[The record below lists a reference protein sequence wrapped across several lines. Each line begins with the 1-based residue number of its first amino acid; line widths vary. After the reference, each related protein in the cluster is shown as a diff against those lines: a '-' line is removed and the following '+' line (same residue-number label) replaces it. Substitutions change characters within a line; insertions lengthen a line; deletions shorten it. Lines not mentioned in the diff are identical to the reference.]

1 MIKIYLYLFLLL
13 LMVFLGRRAWLL
25 NSKESPYKIKLF
37 NYVIIIILILR
48 YMSLGVLFAIQNLNY
63 IYYIQPALHTDLV
76 TVPLILVGCYY
87 IFFRNEKF
95 SFNYNF
101 IVLALLSIF
110 YIYTI
115 LSFKTVFKLNKHY
128 LYVSR
133 FSNEA
138 YIYLVYAAIIA
149 VIMSIT
155 MFTLGKPN
163 SNSKGLFM
171 ILITSI
177 ILISETFMYLL
188 GISLL
193 DQRIFGEVFALLTLN
208 YGLGTFKKAK

>member
-13 LMVFLGRRAWLL
+13 LMIFLGRRAWLI

-37 NYVIIIILILR
+37 NYIIIITLIFR
-48 YMSLGVLFAIQNLNY
+48 YISLGVLFAIQNLNY
-63 IYYIQPALHTDLV
+63 IYYMRPALHTDLV
-76 TVPLILVGCYY
+76 AVPLILVGCYY

-101 IVLALLSIF
+101 IVLVLLSIF

-115 LSFKTVFKLNKHY
+115 LSFKTIFKLNKYY

-133 FSNEA
+133 FSNEV
-138 YIYLVYAAIIA
+138 YIYLAYAAIIA
-149 VIMSIT
+149 IIMIIT
-155 MFTLGKPN
+155 IFTLGSPN
-163 SNSKGLFM
+163 SNSKGLFL
-171 ILITSI
+171 ILMTSI
-177 ILISETFMYLL
+177 ILIGETFMYLL

-193 DQRIFGEVFALLTLN
+193 DQRIFGEIFALLTLN
-208 YGLGTFKKAK
+208 YGLGTFRKAK